1 MALIMKLLKAGEPY
15 LSEKG
20 FEAEEDR
27 LFRECVQRAE
37 KQKEEKSKL
46 VEVYS

>member
-1 MALIMKLLKAGEPY
+1 MKLLKAGELY

-20 FEAEEDR
+20 FESEADR

-37 KQKEEKSKL
+37 KQKEENQTHGKIL
-46 VEVYS
+46 